1 MPFGTVVEQLA
12 AARLALDRAG
22 ELLTAP
28 SPQALDC
35 CSSVLEATGRQLVE
49 WQPRLAEEAGNP
61 DALAEAWRLRRSFRR
76 TERLLQNASDFHCN
90 WARLRGAM
98 TGGYTSAGE
107 AAPVLH
113 GHRISLQG

>member
-1 MPFGTVVEQLA
+1 MPFATVVEQLA

-28 SPQALDC
+28 TPQALESC
-35 CSSVLEATGRQLVE
+35 YSVFEATGRQLAE
-49 WQPRLAEEAGNP
+49 WQPRMAEEAGNP
-61 DALAEAWRLRRSFRR
+61 DALAEAWRLRRSFLR
-76 TERLLQNASDFHCN
+76 TGRLLQNAGDFHSN

-98 TGGYTSAGE
+98 TGGYTSAGD